1 MDKNTYKENPSP
13 TPENDKQIQFS
24 LLRIFLSV
32 IVVGGILIY
41 TIGVKIPHS
50 DNTAVIFS
58 DFEGKVILSGGIVL
72 PILWRDLGLK
82 MIRAGV
88 IDAEKFESIY
98 IQQGNLNEEIQQ
110 LLYGTNNGYL
120 KITSKNS
127 RLILNLLWALG
138 LATKNPILENGPMAQ
153 YDNIGNLASIGGWTL
168 AKGTPVEHYSRHRFI
183 ILNKEQQALVE
194 RVSKNVYRPCCNNPT
209 HFPDCNHGMAML
221 GLLELMAAQGVSEQ
235 EMYKVALRV
244 NSYWFPD
251 AYLAIAKYL
260 ESKNIV
266 WDEADPKAILGY
278 NFSSASAYRQISTYL
293 NPIENKDTST
303 CGV

>member
-1 MDKNTYKENPSP
+1 MDKNTHKENLSP

-32 IVVGGILIY
+32 VVVGGILVY
-41 TIGVKIPHS
+41 TMGVKIPHS
-50 DNTAVIFS
+50 DNTAIIFS
-58 DFEGKVILSGGIVL
+58 DLEEKVIPSEGIVL
-72 PILWRDLGLK
+72 PILWGDIGLK

-98 IQQGNLNEEIQQ
+98 IQQDGLDEEIQQ

-120 KITSKNS
+120 KITPKNS

-138 LATKNPILENGPMAQ
+138 LSTKNSILENGPMAQ
-153 YDNIGNLASIGGWTL
+153 YGNIGNFASTGGWTL
-168 AKGTPVEHYSRHRFI
+168 AKGTPMEHYSRHRFI
-183 ILNKEQQALVE
+183 VLNKEQQALVE

-235 EMYKVALRV
+235 EMYKVALQV
-244 NSYWFPD
+244 NSYWFPN
-251 AYLAIAKYL
+251 AYLTIAKYL

-278 NFSSASAYRQISTYL
+278 NFSSASAYRQILTYL